1 MLGKKSINLI
11 YGFVL
16 FLSFKYLF
24 TFISIGIYLFII
36 RWKKIPFSE
45 KELIEKDVSTLAE
58 KLYHTAKEKYQR
70 KIDSIKAQAYPVIK
84 SIYENQLDNIENI
97 VIPFT
102 DGRKVLKVVA
112 KLEKVYNSEGSEA
125 LKALERNITLAF
137 IDNEWKEH
145 LREMDFLKQSVYHAQ
160 YEQKDPLLIY
170 KLEGY
175 ELFQSMMDKMNRD
188 IISFLMKCQL
198 HDPNENTVSSAPS
211 QRSNQDLSQL
221 KAGREDIS
229 QGTKM
234 NSEMAQ
240 RNLSQPV
247 KNSPVTVAKKPGRN
261 EKVKILNLQNGDTKK
276 MKFKQAEPL
285 IKSGVWQMVEIG

>member
-1 MLGKKSINLI
+1 
-11 YGFVL
+11 
-16 FLSFKYLF
+16 
-24 TFISIGIYLFII
+24 
-36 RWKKIPFSE
+36 
-45 KELIEKDVSTLAE
+45 
-58 KLYHTAKEKYQR
+58 
-70 KIDSIKAQAYPVIK
+70 
-84 SIYENQLDNIENI
+84 
-97 VIPFT
+97 
-102 DGRKVLKVVA
+102 
-112 KLEKVYNSEGSEA
+112 
-125 LKALERNITLAF
+125 
-137 IDNEWKEH
+137 
-145 LREMDFLKQSVYHAQ
+145 
-160 YEQKDPLLIY
+160 
-170 KLEGY
+170 
-175 ELFQSMMDKMNRD
+175 
-188 IISFLMKCQL
+188 MKCQL

-261 EKVKILNLQNGDTKK
+261 EKVKILNLQNGDTKE

>member
-1 MLGKKSINLI
+1 MYK
-11 YGFVL
+11 
-16 FLSFKYLF
+16 
-24 TFISIGIYLFII
+24 
-36 RWKKIPFSE
+36 R
-45 KELIEKDVSTLAE
+45 
-58 KLYHTAKEKYQR
+58 Q
-70 KIDSIKAQAYPVIK
+70 
-84 SIYENQLDNIENI
+84 
-97 VIPFT
+97 
-102 DGRKVLKVVA
+102 
-112 KLEKVYNSEGSEA
+112 VYNSEGSEA

-261 EKVKILNLQNGDTKK
+261 EKVKILNLQNGDTKE